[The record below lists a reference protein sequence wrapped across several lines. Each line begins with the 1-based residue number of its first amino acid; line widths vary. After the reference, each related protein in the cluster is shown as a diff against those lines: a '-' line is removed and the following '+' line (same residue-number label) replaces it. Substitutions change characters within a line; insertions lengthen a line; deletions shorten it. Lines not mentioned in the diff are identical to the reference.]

1 MTVDPFRLAIA
12 LVPVAAYVL
21 LLGIVNARR
30 RPFITSGGSD
40 LAALGVAASGLM
52 FVGPLELFRPL
63 SATRELGNLVLPMLL
78 LFYWLWLM
86 LVVLL
91 SRPRLVVYN
100 VSLEELHPA
109 LAATGARLD
118 PNARWAGNHLML
130 PELGVHLHLDSFDLM
145 RNVSLVSSGGKQNID
160 GWRRL
165 ARELRRELA
174 PVRVRSN
181 PRAIGFLIVSLAILT
196 LTVMQMLWRPEE
208 LMQAMGEVWME

>member
-1 MTVDPFRLAIA
+1 
-12 LVPVAAYVL
+12 
-21 LLGIVNARR
+21 
-30 RPFITSGGSD
+30 
-40 LAALGVAASGLM
+40 
-52 FVGPLELFRPL
+52 
-63 SATRELGNLVLPMLL
+63 MLL